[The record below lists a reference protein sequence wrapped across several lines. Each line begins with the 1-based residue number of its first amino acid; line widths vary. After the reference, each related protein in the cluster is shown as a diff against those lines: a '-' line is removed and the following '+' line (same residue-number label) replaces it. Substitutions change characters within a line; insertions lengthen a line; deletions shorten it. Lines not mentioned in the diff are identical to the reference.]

1 MKNTKYLIKKGN
13 CYYFKRKIP
22 KTRKNIT
29 ISLQT
34 DSLKVA
40 KYIINMI
47 NFNITKLF
55 LIYLGKM
62 DNQLEEKN
70 EVIEYV
76 RELLKKYVL
85 EAIVEYGELEELRH
99 QDFTYINEDG
109 ISLDGGHPYSIEKAK
124 AEIHL
129 GIHNEEIRENLYN
142 RIIKRTNITDE
153 EINKIAKKQQAI
165 LKFKLLKA
173 ENEILLYDN
182 ARNNQILEVP
192 NLLKEEFREYTNL
205 DFQKSYEEKQ
215 EEFQNALKTK
225 QSQITSHNEIYY
237 KKTLL
242 ELKNEYLQ
250 KRIKEGLKDPK
261 RYDTDIQM
269 LIEITNKTYA
279 IDISQ
284 EDMKEFVN
292 ILEHLPDKNKFG
304 KLYEENSYREIY
316 DLYEKAEEKWEKNS
330 ITTVNNRIIRISA
343 FLNWCVEDE
352 YLDKN
357 RLANKKTKIISKK
370 KAKKWERI
378 SYTSEDLHRLFK
390 SSWYTKNLLL
400 NLKEHPD
407 KIFVPL
413 IGLYQGFRVNEICSL
428 YIKDILTVKNVYCF
442 NIEEDEADK
451 HIKGDLT
458 ERIVPIHPKIIELG
472 FLDYVAY
479 QKEQGQKR
487 IFPNLYYINGK
498 GYGQPFSKKFNNKNF
513 KAEFIDEEFLQS
525 GAKKRKDFHSF
536 RHTFTENLKDV
547 DGVQDGALNYLNGHY
562 TDSHSQKTYGKRNM
576 ERLYKIISKL
586 EYDFDITEIEDKI
599 KKYLKI

>member
-1 MKNTKYLIKKGN
+1 MNTKYLIKKGN
-13 CYYFKRKIP
+13 CFYFKRKIP
-22 KTRKNIT
+22 NNRKCIT

-34 DSLKVA
+34 DSLNLA
-40 KYIINMI
+40 KYLINMI
-47 NFNITKLF
+47 NFNFTKLF
-55 LIYLGKM
+55 LLYLGKM
-62 DNQLEEKN
+62 DTQLEEKD
-70 EVIEYV
+70 EVIKYIK
-76 RELLKKYVL
+76 ELLKKYVL

-109 ISLDGGHPYSIEKAK
+109 IPLDGGHPYSIEKAK

-142 RIIKRTNITDE
+142 RIIKRTNITNE
-153 EINKIAKKQQAI
+153 EINKIAKNKQGI

-192 NLLKEEFREYTNL
+192 NLLKEEFREFTNL
-205 DFQKSYEEKQ
+205 DFQKSYEAKQ
-215 EEFQNALKTK
+215 EEFQNALKIK
-225 QSQITSHNEIYY
+225 QSQTTIHNNDYY
-237 KKTLL
+237 TKTLL
-242 ELKNEYLQ
+242 ELKEEYLQ

-279 IDISQ
+279 IEITQ
-284 EDMKEFVN
+284 EDMKEFVI

-304 KLYEENSYREIY
+304 KLYQENSYREIY
-316 DLYEKAEEKWEKNS
+316 KLYEKMKWEKNS

-343 FLNWCVEDE
+343 FLNWCVDDE

-378 SYTSEDLHRLFK
+378 SYTNEDLDRLFK
-390 SSWYTKNLLL
+390 SSWYTMDLLL
-400 NLKEHPD
+400 NLKKHPD
-407 KIFVPL
+407 KIFAPL
-413 IGLYQGFRVNEICSL
+413 LGLYQGFRVNELSSL
-428 YIKDILTVKNVYCF
+428 YIKDILTIKNINCI
-442 NIEEDEADK
+442 NIEEDEEDK
-451 HIKGDLT
+451 HIKGDLS
-458 ERIVPIHPKIIELG
+458 ERIVPIHPKLIEVG

-479 QKEQGQKR
+479 QKKKGQKR
-487 IFPNLYYINGK
+487 IFPNLYYTNGK
-498 GYGQPFSKKFNNKNF
+498 GYGQAFSKKFNKKNF
-513 KAEFIDEEFLQS
+513 KAEFIDEDFLQS

-547 DGVQDGALNYLNGHY
+547 KGVQDGALDYLNGHY
-562 TDSHSQKTYGKRNM
+562 NDSHSQKTYGKRNM

-586 EYDFDITEIEDKI
+586 EYDFDLTEIENEI
-599 KKYLKI
+599 RRYLKN